1 MYKNLINKN
10 IISNYFLSVFRIRTI
25 LYLDKPTIESSSPE
39 ALAQTLTKRMLE
51 ILLIFKYYLFS
62 EIKSEQ
68 NQPKLSAEEIQK
80 AKNYA
85 TNLHKTI
92 ESPKTYDK
100 YINNI
105 IENDLGKIKND
116 TVKQNE
122 NEYSNKTAT
131 IPVQSLETHSN
142 SNEGKST
149 KARNLKLN
157 VATINNYG
165 FLDEETESTLIENEF
180 KCKSLVKLEEK
191 EYLDQIITTTTTVRT
206 KTTDD
211 LFFLFDN
218 NFYETEN
225 NTNVNLN
232 LISNGSINRLNQ
244 NNCNYVMQNI
254 GNVNQSVYS
263 SLTNYFSK

>member
-1 MYKNLINKN
+1 M
-10 IISNYFLSVFRIRTI
+10 
-25 LYLDKPTIESSSPE
+25 
-39 ALAQTLTKRMLE
+39 
-51 ILLIFKYYLFS
+51 
-62 EIKSEQ
+62 
-68 NQPKLSAEEIQK
+68 
-80 AKNYA
+80 
-85 TNLHKTI
+85 HKTI
-92 ESPKTYDK
+92 ESPKTYDQ

-105 IENDLGKIKND
+105 IENDLGKIKNEA
-116 TVKQNE
+116 VKQNE
-122 NEYSNKTAT
+122 NENSNKSAT
-131 IPVQSLETHSN
+131 IPVQNLGTHSH
-142 SNEGKST
+142 SNEGKS

-225 NTNVNLN
+225 TNVNLN
-232 LISNGSINRLNQ
+232 LISNGSINRLNH